1 MPDEPG
7 PHDTPHPP
15 KSYLSEA
22 FLTLALYY
30 LALGIGGFIAN
41 FYFLRQMRLDREAG
55 IPAKYGGCLVALLI
69 VHAALLVGLA
79 GYLATNFLIR
89 PGG

>member
-7 PHDTPHPP
+7 SYDTPHPP

-30 LALGIGGFIAN
+30 FALGIGGFIAN
-41 FYFLRQMRLDREAG
+41 VYFLRQMRLDQEAG
-55 IPAKYGGCLVALLI
+55 IPAKYGGCLYALLI
-69 VHAALLVGLA
+69 AHVILLLVVLGLVA
-79 GYLATNFLIR
+79 ANVIR